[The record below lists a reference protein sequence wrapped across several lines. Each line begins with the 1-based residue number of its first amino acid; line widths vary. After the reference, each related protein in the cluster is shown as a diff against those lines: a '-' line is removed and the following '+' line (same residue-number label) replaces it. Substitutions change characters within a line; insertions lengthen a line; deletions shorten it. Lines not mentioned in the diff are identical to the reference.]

1 MDAVDGAGLRRTE
14 QPTKRTK
21 VKTKKKKNEVR
32 KKKLK
37 GKGRSPDFS
46 EGDDNQGKA

>member
-1 MDAVDGAGLRRTE
+1 
-14 QPTKRTK
+14 
-21 VKTKKKKNEVR
+21 VR

-46 EGDDNQGKA
+46 EAVITREKA